1 MIGAGFLGIQHFTP
15 PWDVFFLPLFNLLI
29 ASYRIIFSDFA
40 LAIIVFTIVI
50 RTLLAPLFVRQ
61 IRSQKEM
68 QRMAPL
74 IREVSRKHKGNR
86 TKIAEETQA
95 LYREHGVNPAAG
107 CLPVLLQLPLLFAL
121 YQALI
126 RASNVVTLSVKDA
139 ASSTFTQLQAAL
151 PGIEK
156 IRDVK
161 DAAGVVTQV
170 QYAAPFSGAGAAC
183 SLPQFSV
190 SGFSG
195 FLPLN
200 CQLIDPLKLTEP
212 INTRVSWL
220 FNLDLAQID
229 KVFGFVIPG
238 LGFTISA
245 LAVMAALLQFIQV
258 RMTSP
263 KPNPDDPTSSTT
275 NTMTYLFPLLTIW
288 WGGLFPSGLILYW
301 VVYTAYL
308 IAQQFRIMGW
318 GNLFPL
324 FGWQPAFA
332 PAPETGLVSGPPR
345 REARESK
352 EPATAGRGSAQPTT
366 QRPGGSPGGA
376 DRLAS
381 RPTKKKRRGRKR

>member
-1 MIGAGFLGIQHFTP
+1 MTPVLAAGFLGIEHFTP

-61 IRSQKEM
+61 IQSQKEM

-74 IREVSRKHKGNR
+74 IREVNRKHKGNR

-139 ASSTFTQLQAAL
+139 ASDTFTALQAAL
-151 PGIEK
+151 PGIVK
-156 IRDVK
+156 IADVK
-161 DAAGVVTQV
+161 DAAGAITQV
-170 QYAAPFSGAGAAC
+170 QYAAPVAGPC
-183 SLPQFSV
+183 NLPQFEV
-190 SGFSG
+190 ANFTH

-200 CQLIDPLKLTEP
+200 CQLIDPIKLGSA
-212 INTRVSWL
+212 INTKVSWL
-220 FNLDLAQID
+220 GNLDLAQID
-229 KVFGFVIPG
+229 HVFAVVIPG
-238 LGFTISA
+238 LGFALSG
-245 LAVMAALLQFIQV
+245 LAVLAALLQFVQV

-263 KPNPDDPTSSTT
+263 KPNADDPTSSTT

-308 IAQQFRIMGW
+308 VVQQYRIMGW

-324 FGWQPAFA
+324 FGWQPGFA
-332 PAPETGLVSGPPR
+332 PAPEAGLVSKPAR
-345 REARESK
+345 RDL
-352 EPATAGRGSAQPTT
+352 PAQTGRDVGSTPN
-366 QRPGGSPGGA
+366 QRASGSPGGTS
-376 DRLAS
+376 RPAS
-381 RPTKKKRRGRKR
+381 RPTKKRRRGRKR

>member
-1 MIGAGFLGIQHFTP
+1 LNLVLGAGFLGIEHFTP

-61 IRSQKEM
+61 IQSQKEM

-74 IREVSRKHKGNR
+74 IREVNRKHKGNR

-107 CLPVLLQLPLLFAL
+107 CLPVVLQLPLLFAL

-139 ASSTFTQLQAAL
+139 ASDTFTQLQAAL
-151 PGIEK
+151 PGIVK
-156 IRDVK
+156 LQDVK
-161 DAAGVVTQV
+161 DAAGQITQV
-170 QYAAPFSGAGAAC
+170 QFAAPVAGPC
-183 SLPQFSV
+183 NLPQFEV
-190 SGFSG
+190 ANFTH

-200 CQLIDPLKLTEP
+200 CQLVDPLQLTEK
-212 INTRVSWL
+212 INTHVSWL
-220 FNLDLAQID
+220 MNLDLAQID
-229 KVFGFVIPG
+229 NKFGFLIPG
-238 LGFTISA
+238 IGFTISA
-245 LAVMAALLQFIQV
+245 LAILAAMLQFIQV

-275 NTMTYLFPLLTIW
+275 TTMTYLFPLLTIW

-308 IAQQFRIMGW
+308 VVQQYRIMGW

-324 FGWQPAFA
+324 FGWQPGFA
-332 PAPETGLVSGPPR
+332 PAPEAGLVSRPARRDPP
-345 REARESK
+345 APS
-352 EPATAGRGSAQPTT
+352 GRDVASSN
-366 QRPGGSPGGA
+366 QRASGSPGGTS
-376 DRLAS
+376 RLAS
-381 RPTKKKRRGRKR
+381 RPTKKRRRGRKR

>member
-1 MIGAGFLGIQHFTP
+1 LNLVLGAGFLGIEHFTP

-61 IRSQKEM
+61 IQSQKEM

-74 IREVSRKHKGNR
+74 IREVNRKHKGNR

-107 CLPVLLQLPLLFAL
+107 CLPVVLQLPLLFAL

-139 ASSTFTQLQAAL
+139 ASDTFTQLQAAL
-151 PGIEK
+151 PGIVK
-156 IRDVK
+156 LHDVK
-161 DAAGVVTQV
+161 DAAGQITQV
-170 QYAAPFSGAGAAC
+170 QFAAPVAGSC
-183 SLPQFSV
+183 NLPQFEV
-190 SGFSG
+190 SNFTH

-200 CQLIDPLKLTEP
+200 CQLVDPLQLTEK
-212 INTRVSWL
+212 INTNVSWL
-220 FNLDLAQID
+220 MNLDLAQID
-229 KVFGFVIPG
+229 NKFGFLIPG
-238 LGFTISA
+238 IGFTISA
-245 LAVMAALLQFIQV
+245 LAIVAALLQFIQV

-275 NTMTYLFPLLTIW
+275 TTMTYLFPLLTIW

-308 IAQQFRIMGW
+308 VVQQYRIMGW

-324 FGWQPAFA
+324 FGWQPGFA
-332 PAPETGLVSGPPR
+332 PAPEAGLVSRPARRDPPAP
-345 REARESK
+345 EK
-352 EPATAGRGSAQPTT
+352 TGRDVASPN
-366 QRPGGSPGGA
+366 QRASGSPGGTS
-376 DRLAS
+376 RPAS
-381 RPTKKKRRGRKR
+381 RPTKKRRRGRKR

>member
-1 MIGAGFLGIQHFTP
+1 VIGAGFLGIEHFTP

-29 ASYRIIFSDFA
+29 ASYQIIFSDFA

-61 IRSQKEM
+61 INSQKEM

-107 CLPVLLQLPLLFAL
+107 CLPVLMQLPLLFAL

-126 RASNVVTLSVKDA
+126 RASNVVTLSAQDA
-139 ASSTFTQLQAAL
+139 ASATFSQLQAAL
-151 PGIEK
+151 PGITK
-156 IRDVK
+156 IAEIK
-161 DAAGVVTQV
+161 DAAGVITQV
-170 QYAAPFSGAGAAC
+170 QYAAPVAGSGAAC
-183 SLPQFSV
+183 NVPQLS
-190 SGFSG
+190 SGAFTQ

-200 CQLIDPLKLTEP
+200 CQLVDPLQLTEP
-212 INTRVSWL
+212 INTHVSWL
-220 FNLDLAQID
+220 FNLDLAQVD

-245 LAVMAALLQFIQV
+245 LAIVAALLQFIQV

-301 VVYTAYL
+301 IVYTAYL
-308 IAQQFRIMGW
+308 IVQQFRIMGW

-332 PAPETGLVSGPPR
+332 PAPEAGLVSGPPR
-345 REARESK
+345 RPAP
-352 EPATAGRGSAQPTT
+352 EPAIPGRSSAPPTT